1 MTELLIVL
9 VCIALNAVLAGLEV
23 AFISVS
29 KADLTA
35 HASPDDLRVRR
46 VLRLREV
53 PERTLSAIQ
62 VGMTLMGMVSGAA
75 GGAGAQEVLSPF
87 LDSQF
92 ALGVGTAKVVAI
104 VVVAIPLMFAT
115 VVIGELVPKAFAL
128 RHAEDIAL
136 AGARWLNVL
145 ERAFFPLVGLLAWV
159 TKKLV
164 AAMPHPFAKT
174 MQQAAPAERGPYGH
188 YALNLVDLA
197 QRRVRDAMVPWLQ
210 TVKAEASMSP
220 QAIGEL
226 ALSSGHTRLPIVK
239 DGEVVGLLHT
249 KELLMFLAAGERDWR
264 TLVRPTVS
272 VGLEDPLLRVLRL
285 LQTRRSHLA
294 MVAGPHGAP
303 LGIVTVE
310 DILEEV
316 LGDLYDEDDDQA
328 VARLLATRG
337 KLKSAAVPLRS

>member
-9 VCIALNAVLAGLEV
+9 VCIALNAALAALEV
-23 AFISVS
+23 AFVSAS
-29 KADLTA
+29 KADLAA
-35 HASPDDLRVRR
+35 HARPDDSRVRR

-62 VGMTLMGMVSGAA
+62 IGITLMGIVSGAA
-75 GGAGAQEVLSPF
+75 GGVGAQEVLRPF
-87 LDSQF
+87 FESQF
-92 ALGVGTAKVVAI
+92 ALGPGTAKAIAI
-104 VVVAIPLMFAT
+104 VAVAIPLMFAT

-128 RHAEDIAL
+128 RYAEDIAL
-136 AGARWLNVL
+136 VGARWLDVL
-145 ERAFFPLVGLLAWV
+145 ERLFFPVVGVLAWV
-159 TKKLV
+159 TRTLV
-164 AAMPHPFAKT
+164 AAMPHPFART
-174 MQQAAPAERGPYGH
+174 RPATPSESGAYGH

-197 QRRVRDAMVPWLQ
+197 QRRVRDAMVPWSQ
-210 TVKAEASMSP
+210 TVKVDALMSP
-220 QAIGEL
+220 QSIAEL
-226 ALSSGHTRLPIVK
+226 ALSSGHTRLP
-239 DGEVVGLLHT
+239 VVNKHKVIGLLHT
-249 KELLMFLAAGERDWR
+249 KELLTFLAAGERDWR

-294 MVAGPHGAP
+294 MVTGLDGAP

-328 VARLLATRG
+328 VARLLAARG
-337 KLKSAAVPLRS
+337 KLKGAASPVRR